1 MQPIQSNDV
10 PTQRV
15 RRAVDGC
22 VSPLLSKIR
31 QESLGHTLCGFQLH
45 RHKHPPKCKMV
56 SRVSAERISPHQS
69 CPTSAGSVS
78 EGSALSPGRKP
89 STGSHVT
96 LQREE
101 MNLHVWIYWRIW
113 APSGKLSLLWV
124 FWSSESRTSQWRH
137 QASASVLSE
146 RLFVPFL
153 PESSVVCVTSTFSS
167 NLEMPAEVFLEVC
180 FKSIVKTL
188 HGSEQL
194 QEKGKK
200 MFGVFFPEIYYT
212 DDPIK
217 LTENRICGQDSG

>member
-69 CPTSAGSVS
+69 CPTLAGSVS

-124 FWSSESRTSQWRH
+124 FLVLREQDQSVK
-137 QASASVLSE
+137 ASGL
-146 RLFVPFL
+146 RLCSLWTP
-153 PESSVVCVTSTFSS
+153 VCPFSS
-167 NLEMPAEVFLEVC
+167 RELSGLCDLNVLLESGNACWGVSGGL
-180 FKSIVKTL
+180 
-188 HGSEQL
+188 L
-194 QEKGKK
+194 QIYRQNTTWQWAATGEGKK
-200 MFGVFFPEIYYT
+200 NVWGFF
-212 DDPIK
+212 
-217 LTENRICGQDSG
+217 SGNLLHRWSY